1 MNDRNNNRGNGDK
14 GKKRDQRSYYNRP
27 VMGMSEQEKRKEL
40 KPFMDQKHLLAK
52 LKAKYGENFPNIAN
66 VMNEFN
72 SDVQIDI
79 LIRQIYTGKFN
90 FNEYGKY
97 LLHPVILGKIE
108 ERISRRAVNATIHV
122 FSFDAINAMNP
133 QMLFS
138 WGITPKELFDSYN
151 HDTAIKITL
160 DIVLDSLRQTRII
173 KQQMDQ
179 AYMMQYGQLP
189 DYNQVFGQII
199 APIQTASYR
208 ITNERTQDNLR
219 LKDHL

>member
-1 MNDRNNNRGNGDK
+1 
-14 GKKRDQRSYYNRP
+14 
-27 VMGMSEQEKRKEL
+27 
-40 KPFMDQKHLLAK
+40 
-52 LKAKYGENFPNIAN
+52 
-66 VMNEFN
+66 
-72 SDVQIDI
+72 
-79 LIRQIYTGKFN
+79 
-90 FNEYGKY
+90 
-97 LLHPVILGKIE
+97 
-108 ERISRRAVNATIHV
+108 
-122 FSFDAINAMNP
+122 MNP
-133 QMLFS
+133 QVIFN